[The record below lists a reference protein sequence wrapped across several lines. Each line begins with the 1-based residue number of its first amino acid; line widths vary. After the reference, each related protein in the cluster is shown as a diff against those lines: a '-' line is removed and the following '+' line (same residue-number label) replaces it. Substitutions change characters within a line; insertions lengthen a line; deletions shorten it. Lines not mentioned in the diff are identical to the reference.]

1 MLADDDKP
9 CSSVKRYCCCFCDA
23 FLCYCCCYVFD
34 PCLINDLT
42 MFIFSFFKKKRSQ
55 LFSNYRKFIS
65 FFFITFYKKHASFF
79 GLIVYFVFLENGPK
93 HRVLYFK
100 EKFGKVY
107 KRYLRFTPSFERQL
121 FHSRRDK
128 RSSLST
134 SQNLPK
140 ARPQRLGLTA
150 YV

>member
-9 CSSVKRYCCCFCDA
+9 CSSVKHYCCCFCDA

-42 MFIFSFFKKKRSQ
+42 MFIFFVFQEKRSQ

-65 FFFITFYKKHASFF
+65 FFYHILQKACEFF
-79 GLIVYFVFLENGPK
+79 CCLIVYFVFLENGPK
-93 HRVLYFK
+93 HKVLYFK

-150 YV
+150 YG